1 MCYNIITV
9 KKTTTAERQEELIM
23 THIEKVEMDIVNFE
37 NKLADI
43 EYDMETAWKNYIN
56 TSNLY
61 REFYNE
67 PVAKSLN
74 ETAMQYLEEYL
85 AKKEEYEKTEFN
97 LDNAERTLE
106 LMHEIA

>member
-1 MCYNIITV
+1 MNN
-9 KKTTTAERQEELIM
+9 KWFKE
-23 THIEKVEMDIVNFE
+23 VEMYIVKFE

-43 EYDMETAWKNYIN
+43 EYDMETAWKNYIE

-67 PVAKSLN
+67 PCAKSLN
-74 ETAMQYLEEYL
+74 ETAMKYLDNYL
-85 AKKEEYEKTEFN
+85 ALKEEFEKTEFN

-106 LMHEIA
+106 LMQVIA